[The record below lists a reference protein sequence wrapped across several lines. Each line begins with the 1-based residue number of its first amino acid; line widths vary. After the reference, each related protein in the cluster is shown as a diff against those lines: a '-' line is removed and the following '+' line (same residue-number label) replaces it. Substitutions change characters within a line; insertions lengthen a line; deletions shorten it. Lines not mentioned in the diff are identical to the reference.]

1 MPSKAVAIGVAVVG
15 LLLMIIC
22 APLTTKYKD
31 KDKSTYNGLIA
42 GSVIGGVMI
51 LIGLGMYFMGGS
63 SGKSNS
69 NSNSNNGGNSP
80 SEKIG
85 SDTAIETKDPLNLI
99 EKTTHKTALVA
110 AMNAENAKG
119 RVNAAEEAVKTVQ
132 KLGGLI
138 KGLG

>member
-51 LIGLGMYFMGGS
+51 LIGGWMFFTGS
-63 SGKSNS
+63 ASVAPNNGK
-69 NSNSNNGGNSP
+69 NNGGNSP

-99 EKTTHKTALVA
+99 EKTTHKTALAA

-138 KGLG
+138 KGLGS